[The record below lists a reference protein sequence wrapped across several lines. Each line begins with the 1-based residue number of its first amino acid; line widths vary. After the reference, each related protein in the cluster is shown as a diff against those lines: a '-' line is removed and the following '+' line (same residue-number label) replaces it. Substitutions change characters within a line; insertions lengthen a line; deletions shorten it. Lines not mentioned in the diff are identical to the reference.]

1 MAPPAGEE
9 PVEGRM
15 AGDSRPSAFFR
26 SRGGECVTSS
36 SHSPPFHV
44 SFETTSAKV
53 QFVKFTRR
61 SSRVTLKKRGSLIV
75 VNLKGNLERLP
86 CVVLDKSQGGF
97 RIRVSSRFRAG
108 QAVEVAL
115 DEDASH
121 PVQCSV
127 VWTGK
132 AGSQQE
138 GQAGLQREK
147 MKAEV

>member
-1 MAPPAGEE
+1 MTPPAGES
-9 PVEGRM
+9 VKWRK
-15 AGDSRPSAFFR
+15 AGDFETFGLFR
-26 SRGGECVTSS
+26 FRGGECVTSS

-44 SFETTSAKV
+44 GFETTSAKV

-61 SSRVTLKKRGSLIV
+61 SQRVTLKKRGSLIV

-86 CVVLDKSQGGF
+86 CIVLDKSQGGF
-97 RIRVSSRFRAG
+97 RIRVSSRLRAG
-108 QAVEVAL
+108 QALEVAL
-115 DEDASH
+115 DEDATH
-121 PVQCSV
+121 PVRCSV